1 VASPLLP
8 RGPGLRDD
16 WGVRLALTSSRTS
29 RRSLAAGLALLALS
43 GLLVMRTGA
52 QEAEVRM
59 AFIGD
64 GGTGDSNQAAVRDQ
78 ILRFLPRYLFLLGD
92 NIYSDGRAAYIR
104 PRFYDVYQSLL
115 LRGVVIHS
123 ALGNHD
129 VQDCARADVD
139 PLPATAD
146 AYRRGAGCDVGEHLG
161 HGPFGY
167 QGGRRYYSVV
177 SDPGPSPLVEI
188 FVLDSNTLAG
198 TQSKTPLRPD
208 RAQVDWLD
216 GALGASRAR
225 WKLLAMH
232 HPPHS
237 PTAKNGFLGFGDGRV
252 PEVALKNQ
260 LEPVLARHPVDAA
273 LTAHNHFYARML
285 PQSGIRYFVSGG
297 GGRRVYGFQ
306 PAPGYLASGGAYLHM
321 LYVRLT
327 RDRFEYFVVDS
338 RGRSRD
344 AGWFAKG
351 DKSDHPLP
359 AGSLPP
365 TPTQAA
371 R

>member
-1 VASPLLP
+1 VPP
-8 RGPGLRDD
+8 I
-16 WGVRLALTSSRTS
+16 SSRTAW
-29 RRSLAAGLALLALS
+29 RSLAVAVPLLALS

-52 QEAEVRM
+52 QEPEVRM

-104 PRFYDVYQSLL
+104 PRFYDVYQPLL

-129 VQDCARADVD
+129 VQDCVVGAVQ
-139 PLPATAD
+139 PLPATGAAYGHD
-146 AYRRGAGCDVGEHLG
+146 ARCYVDEHLG

-167 QGGRRYYSVV
+167 AAQHRYYSVA
-177 SDPGPSPLVEI
+177 SDPGPAPLMEI

-198 TQSKTPLRPD
+198 SQSKTPLRAD
-208 RAQVDWLD
+208 QAQLDWLD
-216 GALGASRAR
+216 RALGASRAR

-260 LEPVLARHPVDAA
+260 LEPILARHSVDAVFA
-273 LTAHNHFYARML
+273 AHNHFYARML
-285 PQSGIRYFVSGG
+285 PLGGVRYFVSGG

-351 DKSDHPLP
+351 DRTDRLLP

-365 TPTQAA
+365 TPVQA
-371 R
+371 RNDD

>member
-1 VASPLLP
+1 
-8 RGPGLRDD
+8 
-16 WGVRLALTSSRTS
+16 VRLVLISSRTAW
-29 RRSLAAGLALLALS
+29 RSLAVAVPVLVLWGV
-43 GLLVMRTGA
+43 LVMRTGA
-52 QEAEVRM
+52 QEPEVRM

-104 PRFYDVYQSLL
+104 PRFYDVYQPLL
-115 LRGVVIHS
+115 LRGVIIHS

-129 VQDCARADVD
+129 VQDCGIGRAE
-139 PLPATAD
+139 PLPANGD
-146 AYRRGAGCDVGEHLG
+146 AYRRDSSCYVGEHLG
-161 HGPFGY
+161 YAPFGY
-167 QGGRRYYSVV
+167 PAQNRYYSVV
-177 SDPGPSPLVEI
+177 SDPGPTPLVEV

-208 RAQVDWLD
+208 QPQLEWLD
-216 GALGASRAR
+216 RALGASRAR

-237 PTAKNGFLGFGDGRV
+237 PTAKNGFMGFGDGRV

-260 LEPVLARHPVDAA
+260 LDPILARHPVDAVMA
-273 LTAHNHFYARML
+273 AHNHFYARMF
-285 PQSGIRYFVSGG
+285 PQAGVRYFVSGG
-297 GGRRVYGFQ
+297 GGRRTYGFQ
-306 PAPGYLASGGAYLHM
+306 PAPGYLAGGGAYLHM

-338 RGRSRD
+338 KGRSRD

-351 DKSDHPLP
+351 DRADRPLP
-359 AGSLPP
+359 VGALPP
-365 TPTQAA
+365 EPAPPQPPAA
-371 R
+371 P

>member
-1 VASPLLP
+1 MRRLRVP
-8 RGPGLRDD
+8 R
-16 WGVRLALTSSRTS
+16 LTF
-29 RRSLAAGLALLALS
+29 RRSLALAAGLLALS
-43 GLLVMRTGA
+43 AVLVMRTGA

-78 ILRFLPRYLFLLGD
+78 IMRFLPRYLFLLGD

-104 PRFYDVYQSLL
+104 PRFYEVYQPLL

-129 VQDCARADVD
+129 VQDCESTGAETM
-139 PLPATAD
+139 PPTAE
-146 AYRRGAGCDVGEHLG
+146 AYRPGGGCDVAQHLD

-167 QGGRRYYSVV
+167 AAKHRYYTVV
-177 SDPGPSPLVEI
+177 SDPGPTPLLEVFI
-188 FVLDSNTLAG
+188 LDSNTLAG
-198 TQSKTPLRPD
+198 TQSKNPLRPD
-208 RAQVDWLD
+208 NAQIEWLD
-216 GALGASRAR
+216 RALGASRAR
-225 WKLLAMH
+225 WKVLAMH

-237 PTAKNGFLGFGDGRV
+237 PTAKNGFMGFGDGRV

-260 LEPVLARHPVDAA
+260 LAPLLAKYSVDAVFA
-273 LTAHNHFYARML
+273 AHNHFYARMV
-285 PQSGIRYFVSGG
+285 PQAGVRYFVSGG
-297 GGRRVYGFQ
+297 GGRRTYGFQ
-306 PAPGYLASGGAYLHM
+306 PAPGYLATGGGFLHM

-351 DKSDHPLP
+351 DAVDRPLP
-359 AGSLPP
+359 ADALPP
-365 TPTQAA
+365 LPAQPAQAA
-371 R
+371 Q

>member
-1 VASPLLP
+1 
-8 RGPGLRDD
+8 
-16 WGVRLALTSSRTS
+16 VRLALTSRTA
-29 RRSLAAGLALLALS
+29 RRSLGGAAVLLALS

-78 ILRFLPRYLFLLGD
+78 ILRYLPRYLFLLGD

-104 PRFYDVYQSLL
+104 PRFYNVYQPLL
-115 LRGVVIHS
+115 LRGVIIHS

-129 VQDCARADVD
+129 VQDCVIGSAPAQA
-139 PLPATAD
+139 LPATGD
-146 AYRRGAGCDVGEHLG
+146 AYRRDPDCYVDEHLG

-167 QGGRRYYSVV
+167 AAQHRYYSVA
-177 SDPGPSPLVEI
+177 SDQGASPLVEI

-198 TQSKTPLRPD
+198 SQSKTPLRPD
-208 RAQVDWLD
+208 QAQLDWLD
-216 GALGASRAR
+216 RALGASRAR
-225 WKLLAMH
+225 WKVLAMH
-232 HPPHS
+232 HPAHS
-237 PTAKNGFLGFGDGRV
+237 PTAKNGFMGFGDGRV

-260 LEPVLARHPVDAA
+260 LDPILARHGVDAVMS
-273 LTAHNHFYARML
+273 AHNHFYARMF
-285 PQSGIRYFVSGG
+285 PQAGVRYFVSGG

-306 PAPGYLASGGAYLHM
+306 PSPGYLATGGAFLHM

-327 RDRFEYFVVDS
+327 RDRFEYFAVDS
-338 RGRSRD
+338 KGRSRD

-351 DKSDHPLP
+351 DRADRPLP

-365 TPTQAA
+365 LPAQPAA
-371 R
+371 AAQ

>member
-1 VASPLLP
+1 V
-8 RGPGLRDD
+8 
-16 WGVRLALTSSRTS
+16 LAL
-29 RRSLAAGLALLALS
+29 AGALGLS
-43 GLLVMRTGA
+43 VVLVVGTRA
-52 QEAEVRM
+52 QEAEVRL

-64 GGTGDSNQAAVRDQ
+64 AGTGDSNQAAVRDQ
-78 ILRFLPRYLFLLGD
+78 IQRFLPRYLFLLGD

-104 PRFYDVYQSLL
+104 SRFYDVYQPLL

-129 VQDCARADVD
+129 VQDCEATDAD

-146 AYRRGAGCDVGEHLG
+146 AYRVDASGCDVEEHLG

-167 QGGRRYYSVV
+167 VGQRRYYSVP
-177 SDPGPSPLVEI
+177 SDPGPEPLVEV

-198 TQSKTPLRPD
+198 TQSKVPLRPD
-208 RAQVDWLD
+208 PAQIEWLD
-216 GALGASRAR
+216 RALGASRAR

-237 PTAKNGFLGFGDGRV
+237 PAAKNGFMGIGDGRV

-260 LEPVLARHPVDAA
+260 LEPVLARHPVDAL
-273 LTAHNHFYARML
+273 LTAHNHFYARMV
-285 PQSGIRYFVSGG
+285 PQKGVRYFVSGG

-306 PAPGYLASGGAYLHM
+306 PAPGYVATGGGFLHM
-321 LYVRLT
+321 LYVRIT
-327 RDRFEYFVVDS
+327 RDRFEYYAIDS

-351 DKSDHPLP
+351 DATDQALP
-359 AGSLPP
+359 AGALPP
-365 TPTQAA
+365 SPPQAA
-371 R
+371 AAAP

>member
-1 VASPLLP
+1 MLP
-8 RGPGLRDD
+8 RPLRLRDD
-16 WGVRLALTSSRTS
+16 WEVHLAPISARTI
-29 RRSLAAGLALLALS
+29 RRSLAAAVPLLALS
-43 GLLVMRTGA
+43 AVLVMRTGA
-52 QEAEVRM
+52 QEPEIRM

-92 NIYSDGRAAYIR
+92 NIYNDGRAAYIR
-104 PRFYDVYQSLL
+104 PRFYDVYQPLL
-115 LRGVVIHS
+115 LRGVIIHS

-129 VQDCARADVD
+129 VQDCVIGAGV
-139 PLPATAD
+139 PLPAGGE
-146 AYRRGAGCDVGEHLG
+146 AYRHDPDCYVDEHLG
-161 HGPFGY
+161 HAPFGY
-167 QGGRRYYSVV
+167 QAQHRYYSVV
-177 SDPGPSPLVEI
+177 SNSGPSPLVEV

-198 TQSKTPLRPD
+198 SQSKTPLRPD
-208 RAQVDWLD
+208 QPQLDWLD
-216 GALGASRAR
+216 RALGSSRAR
-225 WKLLAMH
+225 WKILAMH

-260 LEPVLARHPVDAA
+260 IEPILARRSVDAVMA
-273 LTAHNHFYARML
+273 AHNHFYARMV
-285 PQSGIRYFVSGG
+285 PQAGVRYFVSGG

-306 PAPGYLASGGAYLHM
+306 PAPGYLAFGGAYLHM

-338 RGRSRD
+338 KGRSRD

-351 DKSDHPLP
+351 DRADRPLP
-359 AGSLPP
+359 AGALPP
-365 TPTQAA
+365 TPAPAVAA
-371 R
+371 GQ

>member
-1 VASPLLP
+1 MRLLLTP
-8 RGPGLRDD
+8 RT
-16 WGVRLALTSSRTS
+16 A
-29 RRSLAAGLALLALS
+29 RRSLAVALPLLALS
-43 GLLVMRTGA
+43 AVLVMRTGA
-52 QEAEVRM
+52 QEPEVRM

-104 PRFYDVYQSLL
+104 PRFYDVYQPLL
-115 LRGVVIHS
+115 LRGVIIHS

-129 VQDCARADVD
+129 VQECGIGTTL
-139 PLPATAD
+139 PLPATGD
-146 AYRRGAGCDVGEHLG
+146 AYGSVSRCYVDEHLG

-167 QGGRRYYSVV
+167 QARHRYYSVV
-177 SDPGPSPLVEI
+177 SDPGPSPLVEV

-198 TQSKTPLRPD
+198 SQSKTPLRPD
-208 RAQVDWLD
+208 QPQLDWLD
-216 GALGASRAR
+216 RALDASRAR

-260 LEPVLARHPVDAA
+260 LDPILARHRVDAVMA
-273 LTAHNHFYARML
+273 AHNHFYARMF
-285 PQSGIRYFVSGG
+285 PQAGVRYFVSGG

-306 PAPGYLASGGAYLHM
+306 PAPGYLATGGAYLHM

-327 RDRFEYFVVDS
+327 RDRFEYYVVDS
-338 RGRSRD
+338 KGRSRD

-351 DKSDHPLP
+351 DRADRPLP
-359 AGSLPP
+359 ADALPP
-365 TPTQAA
+365 TPAPPLAA
-371 R
+371 AP

>member
-1 VASPLLP
+1 VRVASL
-8 RGPGLRDD
+8 
-16 WGVRLALTSSRTS
+16 SSRPP
-29 RRSLAAGLALLALS
+29 RRILAGAGALLALS
-43 GLLVMRTGA
+43 ALLVMRTGA

-64 GGTGDSNQAAVRDQ
+64 GGTGDSHQAAVRDQ

-92 NIYSDGRAAYIR
+92 NIYDDGRAAYIR
-104 PRFYDVYQSLL
+104 PRFYDVYEPLL

-129 VQDCARADVD
+129 VLECGIADTE

-146 AYRRGAGCDVGEHLG
+146 GYRHERRCNVREHLAYA
-161 HGPFGY
+161 PFGY
-167 QGGRRYYSVV
+167 PAQHRYYSVV
-177 SDPGPSPLVEI
+177 SDPGASPLVEV

-198 TQSKTPLRPD
+198 SQSKSPLRPD
-208 RAQVDWLD
+208 QAQVEWLD
-216 GALGASRAR
+216 RALGASRAR

-237 PTAKNGFLGFGDGRV
+237 PVAKGGFLGFGDGRV

-260 LEPVLARHPVDAA
+260 LDPILARHSVDAVLA
-273 LTAHNHFYARML
+273 AHNHFYARML
-285 PQSGIRYFVSGG
+285 PQAGVRYFVSGG

-306 PAPGYLASGGAYLHM
+306 PAPGYLANGGGYLHM

-327 RDRFEYFVVDS
+327 RDRFEYFAVDS

-344 AGWFAKG
+344 AGWFGKG
-351 DKSDHPLP
+351 ERMDHPLP

-365 TPTQAA
+365 A
-371 R
+371 RVPAGP

>member
-1 VASPLLP
+1 M
-8 RGPGLRDD
+8 
-16 WGVRLALTSSRTS
+16 RLHLISSRTA
-29 RRSLAAGLALLALS
+29 RRSLAAGLAVLALS

-104 PRFYDVYQSLL
+104 PRFYDVYQPLL

-129 VQDCARADVD
+129 VQDCMGADMD
-139 PLPATAD
+139 SLAATTD
-146 AYRRGAGCDVGEHLG
+146 AYQRGAGCDVGQHLG

-198 TQSKTPLRPD
+198 TQSKNPRRPD
-208 RAQVDWLD
+208 RAQVEWLD
-216 GALGASRAR
+216 RALGASQAR

-237 PTAKNGFLGFGDGRV
+237 PTAKNGFMGFGDGRV

-260 LEPVLARHPVDAA
+260 LDPILARHPVDAVFA
-273 LTAHNHFYARML
+273 AHNHFYARMM

-306 PAPGYLASGGAYLHM
+306 PAPGYVATGGAYLHM

-351 DKSDHPLP
+351 DKLDHPLP
-359 AGSLPP
+359 ADALPP
-365 TPTQAA
+365 LPAQA
-371 R
+371 RQ